1 MTSIG
6 RMIALAVCLLALSSV
21 VNAEI
26 VPVSQTLDYTDN
38 GDPENMDYYFWLPTE
53 TIDHPP
59 YYRMSIEDWGWTHD
73 VKTQAPA
80 GATGIDAATLSIL
93 AWDVDLADGER
104 DFIYANGTKLGQ
116 LDGDLNAFVTTTFT
130 LPANARDALW
140 NDGQVDLFIDIDH
153 YNTGN
158 RVTLVSST
166 LAVNYVTGS
175 AVPEP
180 GTIGLLG
187 LGSLV
192 LLRRRRSRA

>member
-1 MTSIG
+1 MG
-6 RMIALAVCLLALSSV
+6 RTIALAVCLLALSSI

-38 GDPENMDYYFWLPTE
+38 GDPQNMDSYFWLPTE
-53 TIDHPP
+53 TVDHPP
-59 YYRMSIEDWGWTHD
+59 YYRMSNEDWGWTHD
-73 VKTQAPA
+73 VKTQVPV

-93 AWDVDLADGER
+93 AWDVDTVNGER

-116 LDGDLNAFVTTTFT
+116 LEGDVAAFTTTTFT
-130 LPANARDALW
+130 LPANVRDALW
-140 NDGQVDLFIDIDH
+140 NDGEVNLFIDIDH
-153 YNTGN
+153 YNVGR

-166 LAVNYVTGS
+166 LAVSYITGC

-187 LGSLV
+187 LGSLA